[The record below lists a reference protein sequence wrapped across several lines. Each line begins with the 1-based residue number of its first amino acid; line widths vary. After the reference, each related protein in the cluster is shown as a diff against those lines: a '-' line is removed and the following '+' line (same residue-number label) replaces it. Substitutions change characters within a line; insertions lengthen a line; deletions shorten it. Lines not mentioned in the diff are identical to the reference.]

1 MTHIHNTGV
10 TKTSSKEAK
19 KHDELTENKL
29 VQTGAWFWVR
39 LRRIVTDQLVELFC
53 HFIAV
58 RFFNTNAYN
67 IFSFI
72 LFCRPY
78 FRRRSNALE
87 GMAVASFIGVTSGI
101 YIWKPVLEEMQQNRV
116 ERERLEAVEGSVS
129 NKNEG
134 N

>member
-1 MTHIHNTGV
+1 LGE
-10 TKTSSKEAK
+10 TSSYGDRSASR
-19 KHDELTENKL
+19 
-29 VQTGAWFWVR
+29 VVPVSAR
-39 LRRIVTDQLVELFC
+39 

-67 IFSFI
+67 IFSFT
-72 LFCRPY
+72 LFRRPY

-116 ERERLEAVEGSVS
+116 ERERQEAVEGVVS